1 MIRIVIAD
9 DHLVVRQGVRQ
20 MLTEA
25 AHCQIMA
32 EAADGNEL
40 LACLRQHPAD
50 VLILDM
56 SMPGRGGIELIRQ
69 IKDSWPKLAVLVLS
83 MHAEDQYAV
92 RAIKAGASAYLSK
105 GCAAEE
111 LLAAV
116 GRLAACLP
124 YITASVAEQL
134 AMAVTTENHDRLA
147 PHQRL
152 SDREF
157 QIFRLLV
164 TGKGPSE
171 IGAELCISNK
181 TVSTYKARILD
192 KMQLANSAELVRYAV
207 EHGLSAEG

>member
-20 MLTEA
+20 MLTDV
-25 AHCQIMA
+25 AHCQVVA
-32 EAADGNEL
+32 EAADGSEL
-40 LACLRQHPAD
+40 LACLRQNPAD

-56 SMPGRGGIELIRQ
+56 SMPGRSGIELIRQ

-92 RAIKAGASAYLSK
+92 RAIKAGANAYLSK
-105 GCAAEE
+105 GCAADE

-116 GRLAACLP
+116 CKLASGASF
-124 YITASVAEQL
+124 ITPTVAEQL
-134 AMAVTTENHDRLA
+134 AMAVMTENHDQLA
-147 PHQRL
+147 AHQRL

-164 TGKGPSE
+164 AGKGPSE
-171 IGAELCISNK
+171 IGNELCISNK

-192 KMQLANSAELVRYAV
+192 KMQLANSADLVRYAI
-207 EHGLSAEG
+207 EHDLGATG